1 MFDHTVICVNSIF
14 VFLVEKMVEMG
25 KEMLQKNNVTDLND
39 VR

>member
-1 MFDHTVICVNSIF
+1 MFDYAVICVNSIF

-25 KEMLQKNNVTDLND
+25 KEILQKNNITDLND